1 MDSEGGLRVV
11 RGVGEAQ
18 REALGPSRPSRVIC
32 RRGQDQWPGR
42 TVSIVVARCGH
53 AGSAKAWSVRD
64 GTGRVS
70 SRVRLAIGILFLL
83 APVLGGC
90 ALFETLPNAST
101 EPVPATEYLIG
112 PGDDIEILVWQS
124 PDLSVTVPVR
134 PDGRFSMPLIDDLPA
149 AGSTPTQLA
158 RVIEDRLREFVQ
170 DPLVTV
176 IVTGFVGQFDEQIR
190 VIGEAAQPRT
200 IAYRANMT
208 TLDAMIIV
216 GGLTEFAA
224 GNRATLVRVVDGQPK
239 RFRVRLDDLLTDG
252 DVSANVAMLP
262 GDILIIPESF
272 F

>member
-1 MDSEGGLRVV
+1 M
-11 RGVGEAQ
+11 
-18 REALGPSRPSRVIC
+18 
-32 RRGQDQWPGR
+32 
-42 TVSIVVARCGH
+42 TGH
-53 AGSAKAWSVRD
+53 
-64 GTGRVS
+64 VS
-70 SRVRLAIGILFLL
+70 SRVRLVVGIVFLL

-90 ALFETLPNAST
+90 ALFESLPNASA
-101 EPVPATEYLIG
+101 EPVPAVEYIIG
-112 PGDDIEILVWQS
+112 PGDEFEIFVWQNS
-124 PDLSVTVPVR
+124 DLSVTVPVR

-176 IVTGFVGQFDEQIR
+176 ILTEFIGQLGEQIQ
-190 VIGEAAQPRT
+190 VVGEVAQPRT
-200 IAYRANMT
+200 IPYRAKMT
-208 TLDAMIIV
+208 ALDAMIAA

-252 DVSANVAMLP
+252 DVSANVSMLP
-262 GDILIIPESF
+262 GDILVVPESF